1 MMSATETSRHAAR
14 QAIAAARPAH
24 ARHDAVAAQLAE
36 QLLQI
41 GQGNLLALADAARV
55 TGPLL
60 WRRARSIIA
69 VTAKRPLVVSLMVAS
84 SPLAD
89 ACASN
94 T

>member
-1 MMSATETSRHAAR
+1 MMSATVTSPCRG
-14 QAIAAARPAH
+14 QAIAAAGAAH
-24 ARHDAVAAQLAE
+24 AVYELVAAQLAE

-69 VTAKRPLVVSLMVAS
+69 VTAKRPLVVSLMVG
-84 SPLAD
+84 PLQSGRLRA
-89 ACASN
+89 N